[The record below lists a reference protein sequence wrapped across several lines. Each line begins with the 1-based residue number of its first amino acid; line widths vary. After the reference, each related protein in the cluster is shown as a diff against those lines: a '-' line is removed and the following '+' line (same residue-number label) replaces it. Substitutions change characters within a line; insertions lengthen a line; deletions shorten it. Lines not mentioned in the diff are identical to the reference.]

1 MSELLGTVEPH
12 AREEDVPDQ
21 FRAVTH
27 AGWTVDGDAQLLSA
41 LQSGY
46 SGSGRAQF
54 EDAVHYEA
62 TVNGRGM
69 TDYDL
74 PASGPE
80 RLAALLRR
88 SLGYACTAL
97 LTVPPGSPWPTLAYI
112 SLSGGGLHDASLTAH
127 VTFCSRRPDVPPYL
141 GDLESYE
148 EEALIELSQ
157 EDAATLLRK

>member
-1 MSELLGTVEPH
+1 M
-12 AREEDVPDQ
+12 PDQ

-27 AGWTVDGDAQLLSA
+27 AGWTMDGGAQLLSA
-41 LQSGY
+41 LRSGY
-46 SGSGRAQF
+46 SGSGRARF
-54 EDAVHYEA
+54 EDVVHYEA

-74 PASGPE
+74 PVSGPE

-97 LTVPPGSPWPTLAYI
+97 LTVPPGRPWPTLAYI

-148 EEALIELSQ
+148 EEALMELSQ
-157 EDAATLLRK
+157 EDAAALLRK